1 MIKKSDTS
9 AAISKISMQ
18 FRPEPYHRLMCAIVC
33 TAIHDLSR
41 KDARILAIDYIENDL
56 IHAELCGVNSD
67 WVRRVLRE
75 MRLID

>member
-1 MIKKSDTS
+1 MIKKSNTT
-9 AAISKISMQ
+9 AAIRKIERQ
-18 FRPEPYHRLMCAIVC
+18 FRPEPYHQLMCAIVC

-56 IHAELCGVNSD
+56 IHAELCAVNSD

>member
-1 MIKKSDTS
+1 
-9 AAISKISMQ
+9 
-18 FRPEPYHRLMCAIVC
+18 MCAIVC

-56 IHAELCGVNSD
+56 IHAELCDVNSD